1 METEI
6 KITAGQQVAIDGWI
20 YVKFKHH
27 YTVLYLC
34 TRLLQNSTVNPYLG
48 AI

>member
-6 KITAGQQVAIDGWI
+6 KITAGQQVAIDGCI

-27 YTVLYLC
+27 Y
-34 TRLLQNSTVNPYLG
+34 STL
-48 AI
+48 